1 MTLKSITE
9 GYSLSE
15 LEELVAQR
23 RKESQFEATWSD
35 HETFINKCATIIM
48 PRHQSELENR
58 TDDLH
63 EFYCSMMRV
72 AFGNDYFDK
81 LESLHG
87 SVAGNGG
94 IIRTVDQYES
104 KEIQEKAAAWM
115 QHGSGKLMF
124 SSAGSVARAAYMEA
138 VANTRGLTMYE
149 AVAKRNKK

>member
-23 RKESQFEATWSD
+23 RKESQFVAKWD
-35 HETFINKCATIIM
+35 DQETFINKCAALIM

-63 EFYCSMMRV
+63 EFYCAMMRV

-94 IIRTVDQYES
+94 IIRTVDQYEAE
-104 KEIQEKAAAWM
+104 EIRNKVAEWM
-115 QHGSGKLMF
+115 QNGSGKLMF
-124 SSAGSVARAAYMEA
+124 SSTASVARAAYMEA
-138 VANTRGLTMYE
+138 IANSRGLTMYDTVE
-149 AVAKRNKK
+149 KSNKK